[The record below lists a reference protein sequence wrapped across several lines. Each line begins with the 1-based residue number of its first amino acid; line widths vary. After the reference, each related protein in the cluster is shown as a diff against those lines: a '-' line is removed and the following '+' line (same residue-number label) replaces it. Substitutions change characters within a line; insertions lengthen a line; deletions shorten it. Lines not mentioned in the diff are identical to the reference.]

1 MKKYLFFVI
10 LLLFITNI
18 SFAQKFGYVDSEF
31 ILSKMPAYKN
41 AQQEIDKLSANWQK
55 DIEGMYQ
62 NIDKMYKAYQAEE
75 VLLTDEMKKK
85 RQNEIVEK
93 EKEVKEYQK
102 KVFGFEG
109 SVFKKRQEL
118 IKPVQDEVYDAIEK
132 VAKKRQLQIVFDKS
146 SELVMLYTNPVHD
159 YTEYVLEELGLASP
173 EKNTPGARPANT
185 NVDTPGSQVKS
196 SEGDEVGAG
205 EEDAAGTRQAPTTRK
220 PTGTKAPVKK
230 TTKKK

>member
-1 MKKYLFFVI
+1 MKKYWFLII
-10 LLLFITNI
+10 LLFLLTNTT
-18 SFAQKFGYVDSEF
+18 FAQKFGYVDSEF
-31 ILSKMPAYKN
+31 ILSKVPAYAE
-41 AQQEIDKLSANWQK
+41 AQKEIDKLSANWQK

-62 NIDKMYKAYQAEE
+62 NIDKMYKSYQAEE

-102 KVFGFEG
+102 KIFGFEG
-109 SVFKKRQEL
+109 TVFKKRQEL
-118 IKPVQDEVYDAIEK
+118 IKPVQDDVYDAIEK

-173 EKNTPGARPANT
+173 EKNTAGARPANV
-185 NVDTPGSQVKS
+185 NADTPGSQVQS
-196 SEGDEVGAG
+196 QGGDEVGTNDEA
-205 EEDAAGTRQAPTTRK
+205 APTQRTAPAARKPAGT
-220 PTGTKAPVKK
+220 K
-230 TTKKK
+230 TPAKTQQKKK